1 MKTKLKSGKR
11 NKVNV
16 RTLTFVAL
24 LGAVSAVLMSI
35 NFAIPFAPAFLKF
48 DISELP
54 ALFAGFLMGPAQGCA
69 VVLVKILIK
78 VLTQGT
84 DTAFVGELMNIMGS
98 IFFVLPAS
106 LIYRRLHTKRGAVI
120 AMTVSSI
127 FVSILF
133 IFINMYIAFPMY
145 SALYG
150 MPLEAIVSMG
160 TAANPLVGD
169 LFTLMLF
176 GVFPFN
182 LVKHG
187 ITSLAT
193 YLVYKKCGNALRG
206 ILNTDVRR
214 TEIPC

>member
-1 MKTKLKSGKR
+1 
-11 NKVNV
+11 
-16 RTLTFVAL
+16 
-24 LGAVSAVLMSI
+24 
-35 NFAIPFAPAFLKF
+35 
-48 DISELP
+48 
-54 ALFAGFLMGPAQGCA
+54 
-69 VVLVKILIK
+69 
-78 VLTQGT
+78 
-84 DTAFVGELMNIMGS
+84 
-98 IFFVLPAS
+98 
-106 LIYRRLHTKRGAVI
+106 
-120 AMTVSSI
+120 MTVSSI
-127 FVSILF
+127 FVSILL

-160 TAANPLVGD
+160 AAANPLVSD

-206 ILNTDVRR
+206 ILNMDSRR